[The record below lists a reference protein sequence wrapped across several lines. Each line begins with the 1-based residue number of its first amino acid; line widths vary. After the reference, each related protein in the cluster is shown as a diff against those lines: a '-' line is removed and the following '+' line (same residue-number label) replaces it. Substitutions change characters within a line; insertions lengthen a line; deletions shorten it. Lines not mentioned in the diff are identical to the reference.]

1 MSRSLELL
9 TEIEPEREMRV
20 TDNRARA
27 AADGAAT
34 QSVIRSNTSDLY
46 SEEMLRLVQG
56 IFLSADANFPR
67 QIVFCGVD
75 GESGSSTVCA
85 SAGQTLA
92 ANNSQSVCLIEANVR
107 SPRLSNI
114 LGVEETT
121 AFSRKPVSLLE
132 QCVKIDVNLWL
143 AKPDL
148 MTSNGRKL
156 LPVDE
161 LRERLAKLRE
171 AFEYVLINAPGI
183 NGSGDAQL
191 LGQVT
196 DAAIL
201 VIEANRTRRLTAR
214 KAKETL
220 DAAGVRL
227 LGTVLN
233 NRTFAIPEAIYRKL

>member
-1 MSRSLELL
+1 
-9 TEIEPEREMRV
+9 MRV
-20 TDNRARA
+20 TDTRAPAAVDRA
-27 AADGAAT
+27 AA
-34 QSVIRSNTSDLY
+34 QSVIRSNISDVY
-46 SEEMLRLVQG
+46 SEELLRLVQG
-56 IFLSADANFPR
+56 IFLSADASSPR
-67 QIVFCGVD
+67 QVVFCGVD
-75 GESGSSTVCA
+75 NENGSSTVCA
-85 SAGQTLA
+85 SAGRTLA
-92 ANNSQSVCLIEANVR
+92 ANNLQSVCLIEANVR

-132 QCVKIDVNLWL
+132 QCVQIDVNLWL
-143 AKPDL
+143 GKPDL
-148 MTSNGRKL
+148 LASNGRKL

-161 LRERLAKLRE
+161 LRKRLAQLRE

-183 NGSGDAQL
+183 NGSGEAQL
-191 LGQVT
+191 LGQVA
-196 DAAIL
+196 DAVIL